1 MDSSSFFPWNYCN
14 LCCFYFRFTSPTS
27 PARKPSSALPL
38 PDSHSMDWNSLVNT
52 ATKAIN
58 TDEDETTLMDLESE
72 QPTQKSTSR
81 YEMAKKNFYIF
92 HDFTKWSLTIIIFF
106 KIIFQFKRSNT
117 SWRKAKPVTWEIR
130 ISGAQIE
137 FRIQAK
143 IRISRWSGSIKGRES
158 KITRG
163 ICNSCPA
170 TSTIYRM
177 VFPNHWKDLNIVI
190 FFFMRDS
197 FLF

>member
-1 MDSSSFFPWNYCN
+1 MIPKVNV
-14 LCCFYFRFTSPTS
+14 LLLYFLN
-27 PARKPSSALPL
+27 K
-38 PDSHSMDWNSLVNT
+38 
-52 ATKAIN
+52 
-58 TDEDETTLMDLESE
+58 
-72 QPTQKSTSR
+72 
-81 YEMAKKNFYIF
+81 Y
-92 HDFTKWSLTIIIFF
+92 
-106 KIIFQFKRSNT
+106 FQYKRSNT

-158 KITRG
+158 KITGG

-190 FFFMRDS
+190 FFLWETHFCLKKKDKKRTTYYNYYYEFVS
-197 FLF
+197 LFLYCLPWDEINCFSVLYTAWFLKGYVSKKNP